1 MLTTS
6 NMARMLGLS
15 RATILRLAKAQVIPS
30 IVLPS
35 GHRRFDPDAVRQAL
49 ANTGTVFNS
58 QYALAK

>member
-1 MLTTS
+1 
-6 NMARMLGLS
+6 MARMLGLS

-49 ANTGTVFNS
+49 ANTETVFNS

>member
-35 GHRRFDPDAVRQAL
+35 GHRRFDPDAVRRAL
-49 ANTGTVFNS
+49 ADAKTVFNS
-58 QYALAK
+58 KYALAK